1 MRLSAY
7 TKKGAGKTGPCK
19 LVFTDESGRLITR
32 EHVIKEEVSKSYVFY
47 RDPFGVKELSFA
59 ISVFGNQNSV
69 YFFVSE
75 PSLCKPLPFY

>member
-69 YFFVSE
+69 YFFCFRALVV
-75 PSLCKPLPFY
+75 